1 MNSAEEIYRLMTEKL
16 AGTIS
21 ATDDQLLEDLIE
33 EHAAVREK
41 WEQLSMIP
49 IPPPPAPW
57 LEVIDFKP
65 KRSIQ
70 RMLLP
75 WAAAAAVLA
84 FIAVGVWKWETF
96 FPHQQA
102 PVAAIVI
109 PDVMLEVNGQPGINL
124 TKSTGIINIA
134 GKQIANKDNTLF
146 LNSMDELPEGI
157 RSLIVPQG
165 KSYEVALPDG
175 SVITLNASTRMDF
188 PSSFKSAGRE
198 ITLNGEAYLK
208 IARQA
213 GKPFLVHLP
222 NSTVEVLGTS
232 FNINS
237 YDSAV
242 VKVSL
247 VDGKVRM
254 KAGKKTVTMKP
265 GQQAVFNQQNATL
278 DTQPFNA
285 TVELGWQKGLYCF
298 SDTHLDEI
306 CNAIFRWYG
315 VHASLDNPGLAS
327 RTFTGLLDK
336 KTPIGFLLEGIKA
349 TTGTDYYF
357 TADSTLHF
365 K

>member
-1 MNSAEEIYRLMTEKL
+1 
-16 AGTIS
+16 
-21 ATDDQLLEDLIE
+21 
-33 EHAAVREK
+33 
-41 WEQLSMIP
+41 
-49 IPPPPAPW
+49 
-57 LEVIDFKP
+57 VIDFKP
-65 KRSIQ
+65 KRSLRRVI
-70 RMLLP
+70 LP

-84 FIAVGVWKWETF
+84 LMALTAWKWDLF
-96 FPHQQA
+96 FHRK
-102 PVAAIVI
+102 PVAPMAIVM
-109 PDVMLEVNGQPGINL
+109 PDVMLQIAGQPAVNL
-124 TKSTGIINIA
+124 TQSSGLINVG
-134 GKQIANKDNTLF
+134 GKQIVNKNNTLF
-146 LNSMDELPEGI
+146 LNTGDELPAGI
-157 RSLIVPQG
+157 NSLIVPQG

-175 SVITLNASTRMDF
+175 SVVTLNASTRMDF
-188 PSSFKSAGRE
+188 PFTFKGQSRE

-208 IARQA
+208 VAKQA

-222 NSTVEVLGTS
+222 NSTVEVLGTT

-237 YDSAV
+237 YDSSL

-254 KAGKKTVTMKP
+254 KAGKKTVMMKP
-265 GQQAVFNQQNATL
+265 GQQAIFHKQNATI

-315 VHASLDNPGLAS
+315 VRASLDHPDLAS

-336 KTPIGFLLEGIKA
+336 KTPISFFLEGIKA

>member
-16 AGTIS
+16 AGRIS
-21 ATDDQLLEDLIE
+21 AADDQLLEELIE
-33 EHAAVREK
+33 EDEVVREK
-41 WEQLSMIP
+41 WEQLSMMHIP
-49 IPPPPAPW
+49 APPAPW
-57 LEVIDFKP
+57 LEVIDFKQKKP
-65 KRSIQ
+65 LYRTI
-70 RMLLP
+70 LP
-75 WAAAAAVLA
+75 WAAAAAVMALVA
-84 FIAVGVWKWETF
+84 FSAWKWDF
-96 FPHQQA
+96 FTSPKPA
-102 PVAAIVI
+102 PVAAINK
-109 PDVMLEVNGQPGINL
+109 DVLLEITGQPTINL
-124 TKSTGIINIA
+124 TQSA
-134 GKQIANKDNTLF
+134 GSVTIGGKTIPNKNNTLY
-146 LNSMDELPEGI
+146 LNASDDLPQGI
-157 RSLIVPQG
+157 HSLIVPHG

-175 SVITLNASTRMDF
+175 SVITLNAATTMDF
-188 PSSFKSAGRE
+188 PATFKGADRE
-198 ITLNGEAYLK
+198 ITLNGEAYLN
-208 IARQA
+208 IAKRA

-237 YDSAV
+237 YDSGM

-265 GQQAVFNQQNATL
+265 GQQAIFNKEAATL

-315 VHASLDNPGLAS
+315 VRATLDHPDLAS

-336 KTPIGFLLEGIKA
+336 NTPIGFLLEGIKA
-349 TTGTDYYF
+349 TTNTDYYF

>member
-1 MNSAEEIYRLMTEKL
+1 MNSAEEIYRLMTEKI
-16 AGTIS
+16 AGLIS
-21 ATDDQLLEDLIE
+21 ATDDQWLEDLIE
-33 EHAAVREK
+33 SDPEVREK
-41 WEQLSMIP
+41 WIQLSAIQV
-49 IPPPPAPW
+49 PPPPDPW
-57 LEVIDFKP
+57 IEIIDFKP
-65 KRSIQ
+65 RRSIY
-70 RMLLP
+70 RRILP

-84 FIAVGVWKWETF
+84 LVSLTAWKWNF
-96 FPHQQA
+96 LFPPKPA
-102 PVAAIVI
+102 PIAKINTDVLLQVA
-109 PDVMLEVNGQPGINL
+109 GQPTINL
-124 TKSTGIINIA
+124 SQSSGAVTIGGHSIP
-134 GKQIANKDNTLF
+134 NKNNTLF
-146 LNSMDELPEGI
+146 LNAVDQLPEGMNT
-157 RSLIVPQG
+157 LIVPPG

-175 SVITLNASTRMDF
+175 SVVNLNASTRMDF
-188 PSSFKSAGRE
+188 SFATTVPGRE

-208 IARQA
+208 IARQPNR
-213 GKPFLVHLP
+213 PFLVHLP

-237 YDSAV
+237 YDSSM

-265 GQQAVFNQQNATL
+265 GQQAIFNKQAATL

-285 TVELGWQKGLYCF
+285 TVELSWQKGLYCF
-298 SDTHLDEI
+298 SNTHLDEI
-306 CNAIFRWYG
+306 CQSVFRWYG
-315 VHASLDNPGLAS
+315 VKAVLDKPELAS

-336 KTPIGFLLEGIKA
+336 STSMSFFLEGIKA